1 MLECVPNVSEGRD
14 RAAIGRMADAV
25 RVTPGV
31 RLLDVH
37 SDPTHHRS
45 VFTCVGA
52 AEALRRAVVQLFT
65 EAVKTVDLTR
75 HAGVHPRLG
84 ALDVVPF
91 VPLGDT
97 PMTAA
102 VAAAHATGRLLAERF
117 DVPVLFYEHAATAP
131 HRRPLEEVR
140 RGGYDALTV
149 RLASDAWRPDVG
161 PSRPHPTAGAVAVG
175 ARPVLVAFNVQLSTV
190 DLAVAQAI
198 ARTVR
203 ARSGGLPGVKALGL
217 PLSHRGV
224 VQVSMNLT
232 DLTRTRPIDA
242 FTCVAG
248 EAARLGVAVADSELV
263 GLAPAAAI
271 TAVEAATM
279 HVVDWSPARILET
292 WLSDAVT
299 GRS

>member
-14 RAAIGRMADAV
+14 RTAIGRMADAV

-45 VFTCVGA
+45 VFTFVGA
-52 AEALRRAVVQLFT
+52 AEALRRAVAQLFAA
-65 EAVKTVDLTR
+65 AVTTVDLTR
-75 HAGVHPRLG
+75 HSGVHPRLG

-102 VAAAHATGRLLAERF
+102 VAAAHATGRLLGERF
-117 DVPVLFYEHAATAP
+117 GVPVLYYEHAATAP
-131 HRRPLEEVR
+131 HRRPLEDIR
-140 RGGYDALTV
+140 RGGYDALAA
-149 RLASDAWRPDVG
+149 RLASDAWRPDTG
-161 PSRPHPTAGAVAVG
+161 PSTPHPTAGAVAVG

-190 DLAVAQAI
+190 DVGVAQAI
-198 ARTVR
+198 ARKVR
-203 ARSGGLPGVKALGL
+203 ARTGGLPGVKALGL

-242 FTCVAG
+242 FRCVAR
-248 EAARLGVAVADSELV
+248 EAERLGVAVADSELV
-263 GLAPAAAI
+263 GLAPDAAI
-271 TAVEAATM
+271 TAAEAATM
-279 HVVDWSPARILET
+279 HVRDWSPARLLET
-292 WLSDAVT
+292 WLGAA
-299 GRS
+299 R